1 MHDRKPHRTKPVLV
15 VVGGLPATGKSTAA
29 RTVSRELDAG
39 YLRIDTIEQSLS
51 RFSAYGADT
60 AALRHAVSWGLG
72 YEVAYAM
79 AEDLLAQGLCV
90 FAECVNPMKVTRD
103 AWAAVAKRT
112 EADLFEV
119 ELVCSD
125 PVEHRGRATSRTVDI
140 ADLELPT
147 WQDIVDRD
155 YEPWDRDHI
164 VVDTAGKSVEETIA
178 ELHDVLGINR

>member
-1 MHDRKPHRTKPVLV
+1 MQDRKPHWTKPVLV

-29 RTVSRELDAG
+29 RTVSRKLNAS

-60 AALRHAVSWGLG
+60 AALRHAVDWGLG
-72 YEVAYAM
+72 YDVAYAV

-103 AWAAVAKRT
+103 AWAAVAQRA
-112 EADLFEV
+112 EAEFFEV

-125 PVEHRGRATSRTVDI
+125 PVEHEHRATSRTVDI
-140 ADLELPT
+140 PDLTLPT

-164 VVDTAGKSVEETIA
+164 VVDTAGKSVEDTIA
-178 ELHDVLGINR
+178 ELGEVLGIDS

>member
-1 MHDRKPHRTKPVLV
+1 MQVRKPHWTKPVLG

-29 RTVSRELDAG
+29 RTLSRELNAS
-39 YLRIDTIEQSLS
+39 YLRIDTIEQSLT

-119 ELVCSD
+119 ELICSD
-125 PVEHRGRATSRTVDI
+125 PAEHQSRATARTVDI
-140 ADLELPT
+140 PDLALPT
-147 WQDIVDRD
+147 WRDIVERD

-164 VVDTAGKSVEETIA
+164 VVDTAGKSVEDTIA
-178 ELHDVLGINR
+178 ELHDVLGITG